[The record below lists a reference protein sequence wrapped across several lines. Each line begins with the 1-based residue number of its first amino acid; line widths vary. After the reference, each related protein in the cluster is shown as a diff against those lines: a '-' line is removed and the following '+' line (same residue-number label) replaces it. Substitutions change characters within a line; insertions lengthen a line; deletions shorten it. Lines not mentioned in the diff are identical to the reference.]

1 MPRRLSAHERAL
13 WARVAQ
19 SVRPLPGRS
28 APPAPAPA
36 PQPAPAPLPP
46 PAPVKPARPAPAP
59 APAKPAPQAATLDGS
74 WDKRI
79 RRGQLLPDRI
89 VDLHGATLEEAH
101 ARLAGLIHAPGG
113 ARVLLVITGK
123 GRADRPSRIR
133 AELAHWLERP
143 DLRGK
148 VAALRGAH
156 PRHGGAGAFY
166 LVLKRQG

>member
-1 MPRRLSAHERAL
+1 MARRLSAHEIAL

-28 APPAPAPA
+28 APPVPV
-36 PQPAPAPLPP
+36 PP
-46 PAPVKPARPAPAP
+46 IVPAPVAPPARPLAKPPAGKAAAPAVP
-59 APAKPAPQAATLDGS
+59 AQAATLDGS

-79 RRGQLLPDRI
+79 RRGQLAPDRI
-89 VDLHGATLEEAH
+89 IDLHGATLDEAH
-101 ARLAGLIHAPGG
+101 GRLASLIHSPGG
-113 ARVLLVITGK
+113 ARVVLVITGK

-143 DLRGK
+143 DLRGH

-156 PRHGGAGAFY
+156 PRHGGSGAFY
-166 LVLKRQG
+166 LVLKRTP

>member
-1 MPRRLSAHERAL
+1 MARRLSAHERAL

-28 APPAPAPA
+28 PPPVPVAPVA
-36 PQPAPAPLPP
+36 PP
-46 PAPVKPARPAPAP
+46 PAAQ
-59 APAKPAPQAATLDGS
+59 APAKPPPPKPTPAKPHPPATAATLDGS

-79 RRGQLLPDRI
+79 RRGQLVPDRI
-89 VDLHGATLEEAH
+89 IDLHGATLAEAH
-101 ARLAGLIHAPGG
+101 GRLTSLIHAPGG
-113 ARVLLVITGK
+113 ARVVLVITGK

-143 DLRGK
+143 DLRGH

-156 PRHGGAGAFY
+156 PRHGGSGAFY
-166 LVLKRQG
+166 LVLKRPP